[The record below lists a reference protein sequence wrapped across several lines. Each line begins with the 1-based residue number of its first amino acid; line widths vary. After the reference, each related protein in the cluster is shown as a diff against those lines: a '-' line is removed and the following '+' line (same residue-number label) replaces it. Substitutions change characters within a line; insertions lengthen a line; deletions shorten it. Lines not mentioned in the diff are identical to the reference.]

1 MQVRASY
8 CRNAG
13 RKRERRERRRERVV
27 VWVFCV
33 YEHIYMYI
41 YIYTFVRF
49 LSAGEKETLI
59 SYDHR
64 KKESLPPSLFQSEG
78 GGETVVLSW
87 LWFFSYLGNTTQKE
101 RERAVLFLHRGEGFT
116 YRFKLA
122 SFMGIWLHRCCTC
135 ACGYFCL
142 SFWRESMEEGGISL
156 IDQGAERSSRGD
168 V

>member
-1 MQVRASY
+1 MILVFEGGEEWEILAFSRAY
-8 CRNAG
+8 
-13 RKRERRERRRERVV
+13 
-27 VWVFCV
+27 
-33 YEHIYMYI
+33 IYVYI